1 MPGQKP
7 LRGFCQRLKGKQGR
21 FRGNLSGKRVD
32 FSGRTVIS
40 PDPNLRIDEVSGLML
55 PLQRSELNW
64 LVQVAV
70 PVRIAKILTYPER
83 VTAHNVELLREAV
96 RRGTEDHPGA
106 NYVQVGSNGFKRYL
120 KYGNREDIASKL
132 RIGDI
137 VERHIVDGE

>member
-40 PDPNLRIDEVSGLML
+40 PDPNLRIDEVSGLL
-55 PLQRSELNW
+55 FHLQRAAVDWPLK
-64 LVQVAV
+64 VAV
-70 PVRIAKILTYPER
+70 PVRVAKILTYPER
-83 VTAHNVELLREAV
+83 VTAHNIELLREAV
-96 RRGTEDHPGA
+96 RQGTEEHPGA

-120 KYGNREDIASKL
+120 KYGNREDIATKL